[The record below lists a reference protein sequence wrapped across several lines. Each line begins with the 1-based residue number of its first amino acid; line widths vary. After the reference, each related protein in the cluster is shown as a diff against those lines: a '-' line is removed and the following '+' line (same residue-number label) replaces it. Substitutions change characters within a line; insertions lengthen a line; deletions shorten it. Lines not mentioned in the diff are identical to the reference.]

1 MAQPKY
7 PEVNGQA
14 VSYAS
19 IRFKVDGTE
28 IVGVLSINYKETAE
42 FGKVRGTSRKPI
54 ARTAPVG
61 TYEGDIELLHKDWK
75 ALLPTLTKNATIGYA
90 EASHTISVAYSETSD
105 PDATQTDTLVAVRFH
120 SMERSNTEGT
130 DVLKVK
136 VMLDIMDII
145 HGSDGHRMISDK
157 K

>member
-75 ALLPTLTKNATIGYA
+75 ALLPTLTENGKIGYA
-90 EASHTISVAYSETSD
+90 EGSHSISVAYSEPSD
-105 PDATQTDTLVAVRFH
+105 PDSTQTDELIGVRFH
-120 SMERSNTEGT
+120 SAERSNAEGS
-130 DVLKVK
+130 DALKVK
-136 VMLDIMDII
+136 VMLDMMDIV
-145 HGSDGHRMISDK
+145 HGKDGHRMISDK